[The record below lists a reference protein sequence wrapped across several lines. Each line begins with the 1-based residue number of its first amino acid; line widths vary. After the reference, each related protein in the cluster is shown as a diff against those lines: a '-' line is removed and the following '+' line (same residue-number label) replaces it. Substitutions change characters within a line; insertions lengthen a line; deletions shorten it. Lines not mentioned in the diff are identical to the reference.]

1 MAAGMYSD
9 GLPILF
15 WFVSSATLRG
25 STHQEHIGRD
35 LTSAYTFSA
44 SGRLALEQ
52 DVSDVEDTE
61 KGRELLPSE
70 AQILFKAL

>member
-35 LTSAYTFSA
+35 LTSAYTLSG